1 MATATNGKR
10 PINIAILG
18 ATGIVGQELLKI
30 LAQRNFPVGKLKL
43 LGSERSKDFH
53 MPFNG
58 KEYPVEVAQKDSF
71 KDIDLVLSAVG
82 TDIAKTFAPMAIDSG
97 ATVIDKS
104 SAFRME
110 PSVPLV
116 VPGVNSHALHNHKGL
131 IASPNC
137 TATPVVVALKPL
149 RDLFTIK
156 RVIVCTYQ
164 SVSGAGSP
172 GIEELEDQIQ
182 ASLRG
187 DVQKPQVFNRPIA
200 FNVIPQCDSFNK
212 DGYTKEEEKVIQE
225 TRKILELPDLPITCT
240 AVRVP
245 VLVGHSEAILI
256 DFAQPV
262 SVEQVRETL
271 KTSDMIELWDNPDET
286 VYPTAIDAAGKDPV
300 FIGRIRKDTSSAN
313 GLHLWVVADN
323 LRIGAALNAVR
334 IAEYL
339 LENKLLRQAVAH

>member
-1 MATATNGKR
+1 MATIGNGKR

-18 ATGIVGQELLKI
+18 ATGVVGKELLKI

-43 LGSERSKDFH
+43 LGSERSKDLYMQFK
-53 MPFNG
+53 G
-58 KEYPVEVAQKDSF
+58 KEFPVEVAQEDSF
-71 KDIDLVLSAVG
+71 KDIDLVLAAVSADVSKKFAS
-82 TDIAKTFAPMAIDSG
+82 IAISSG

-110 PSVPLV
+110 ASVPLV
-116 VPGVNSHALHNHKGL
+116 IPGVNSHALHNHKGI

-137 TATPVVVALKPL
+137 TSTPVVVVLKPL
-149 RDLFTIK
+149 SDLFGIK
-156 RVIVCTYQ
+156 RVIVSTYQ
-164 SVSGAGSP
+164 SVSGAGTP
-172 GIEELEDQIQ
+172 GIDELEDQVR

-187 DVQKPQVFNRPIA
+187 DKQKPQVFNKPIA

-225 TRKILELPDLPITCT
+225 TRKILELPDLAITCT

-245 VLVGHSEAILI
+245 VLVGHSEAILVEF
-256 DFAQPV
+256 DEPA
-262 SVEQVRETL
+262 SVEKIREIL
-271 KTSDMIELWDNPDET
+271 KTSEMIELWDNPDET
-286 VYPTAIDAAGKDPV
+286 VYPTALDAAGKDPV
-300 FIGRIRKDTSSAN
+300 FVGRIRKDTSSAN
-313 GLHLWVVADN
+313 GFHLWVVADN

-339 LENKLLRQAVAH
+339 LEKKLLRQAVHS

>member
-18 ATGIVGQELLKI
+18 ATGVVGKELLKI
-30 LAQRNFPVGKLKL
+30 LEERNFPIGKLKL

-53 MPFNG
+53 LPFKG
-58 KEYPVEVAQKDSF
+58 KEYAVEVAEKDSF
-71 KDIDLVLSAVG
+71 KGIDVVLAAVSADVSR
-82 TDIAKTFAPMAIDSG
+82 KFAPIAIDCG

-116 VPGVNSHALHNHKGL
+116 VEGVNSHALHNHKGI

-137 TATPVVVALKPL
+137 TATPLVIALKPL
-149 RDLFTIK
+149 RDVFGIK
-156 RVIVCTYQ
+156 RVIVGTYQ

-172 GIEELEDQIQ
+172 GIEELEDQVQ
-182 ASLRG
+182 AYMRG
-187 DVQKPQVFNRPIA
+187 DKQKPQVFNKQIA
-200 FNVIPQCDSFNK
+200 FNVIPHCDSFNK

-225 TRKILELPDLPITCT
+225 TKKILELPDLAITCT

-245 VLVGHSEAILI
+245 VLVGHSETILVEF
-256 DFAQPV
+256 DKPA
-262 SVEQVRETL
+262 SVEKVREIL
-271 KTSDMIELWDNPDET
+271 KSSEMIELWDSPGENL
-286 VYPTAIDAAGKDPV
+286 YPTALDAAGKDPV
-300 FIGRIRKDTSSAN
+300 FVGRIRKDTSSAN
-313 GLHLWVVADN
+313 GLHFWVVADN
-323 LRIGAALNAVR
+323 VRIGAALNAIH

-339 LENKLLRQAVAH
+339 VEHKLLRQAVPS

>member
-1 MATATNGKR
+1 MATAGNGKR

-18 ATGIVGQELLKI
+18 ATGVVGKELLKI
-30 LAQRNFPVGKLKL
+30 LEQRNFPVGKLKL

-53 MPFNG
+53 LPFKG
-58 KEYPVEVAQKDSF
+58 KEYPVEVADKDSF
-71 KDIDLVLSAVG
+71 KDIDVVLSAVG
-82 TDIAKTFAPMAIDSG
+82 ADISKKFVPMAVDMG

-110 PSVPLV
+110 SSVPLV
-116 VPGVNSHALHNHKGL
+116 VPGVNSQALHSHRGI

-149 RDLFTIK
+149 RDLFGIK

-164 SVSGAGSP
+164 SVSGAGNP
-172 GIEELEDQIQ
+172 GIEELEDQVQ

-187 DVQKPQVFNRPIA
+187 DTQKPQVFSKQIA
-200 FNVIPQCDSFNK
+200 FNVIPHCDSFNK

-225 TRKILELPDLPITCT
+225 TRKILELPDLAITCT

-245 VLVGHSEAILI
+245 VLVGHSEAILV
-256 DFAQPV
+256 DFDKPV
-262 SVEQVRETL
+262 TVEKIREIL
-271 KTSDMIELWDNPDET
+271 KASDMIELWDNPDET
-286 VYPTAIDAAGKDPV
+286 VYPTALDAAGKDNV
-300 FIGRIRKDTSSAN
+300 FVGRIRKDTSSVN
-313 GLHLWVVADN
+313 GVHFWVVADN

-339 LENKLLRQAVAH
+339 LENKLLRHAVAH